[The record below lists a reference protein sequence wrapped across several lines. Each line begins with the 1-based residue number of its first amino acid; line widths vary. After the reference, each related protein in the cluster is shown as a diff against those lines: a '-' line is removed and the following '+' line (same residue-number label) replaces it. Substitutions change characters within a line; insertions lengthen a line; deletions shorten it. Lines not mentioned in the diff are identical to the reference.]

1 MIGAVS
7 HLHEALIMLDDM
19 MQLKMSFCH
28 MSADVRKHARRL
40 VLVRM
45 SFLVLVCSF
54 WFCIMEISSS
64 KHRWPFPPL
73 VDSQLPQ
80 IEQPLGSTV

>member
-40 VLVRM
+40 VCF
-45 SFLVLVCSF
+45 FL
-54 WFCIMEISSS
+54 FCIMEISSS